1 MDAAEVQALVNA
13 AVAAALAEAVA
24 GLAMAPPAGP
34 AGPIEIDFARTPAQ
48 ANTGTLNYATSE
60 GMTIYNAAVAP
71 LSTRY
76 SGNTSD
82 MHIFLKSIGKRGK
95 LFGWKNILNIPTA
108 TEVRDLTEQH
118 GLVTLDEIRNHA
130 QVYEVARGRDAQNAS
145 QMYDFL
151 ESSISDNTKL
161 MVLSDFAD
169 YTIITPDGSQICNGP
184 MFLKVII
191 RNTTVDTR
199 STVYH
204 LKENFNH
211 LDTKMLEVTYD
222 IEAFNIYV
230 TSQIEQLAARGE
242 TPDFLINLFT
252 AYMAVPDKKFVE
264 YLEKQKDKFD
274 DGEDVTVKRLM
285 QVALTKFK
293 DRKRSDTWQAP
304 TPQDEEIMAL
314 SAEIVELKKARP
326 TQAAGGKGAKS
337 GKKGDDAK
345 KSYKARMA
353 EKYAWKLVP
362 PASGEPKTKEVN
374 KKTYHF
380 CPHHN
385 NDAGAWVIHH
395 PNKCDRRENKGADT
409 ASIKGKAMSLTKV
422 LQAIQEE
429 ANDVSSDEE
438 SDE

>member
-1 MDAAEVQALVNA
+1 M
-13 AVAAALAEAVA
+13 
-24 GLAMAPPAGP
+24 
-34 AGPIEIDFARTPAQ
+34 
-48 ANTGTLNYATSE
+48 
-60 GMTIYNAAVAP
+60 
-71 LSTRY
+71 
-76 SGNTSD
+76 
-82 MHIFLKSIGKRGK
+82 
-95 LFGWKNILNIPTA
+95 FGWKNILNVPTA
-108 TEVRDLTEQH
+108 TEARDLTEQY
-118 GLVTLDEIRNHA
+118 GLITLDAIRNHA
-130 QVYEVARGRDAQNAS
+130 QIYELACGRDAQNAS

-151 ESSISDNTKL
+151 ESSISDNAKL

-169 YTIITPDGSQICNGP
+169 YTIITPDGTQICNGP

-204 LKENFNH
+204 L
-211 LDTKMLEVTYD
+211 DTKMLEVTYD
-222 IEAFNIYV
+222 IEAFNMYV

-252 AYMAVPDKKFVE
+252 AYMAAPDKKFIE
-264 YLEKQKDKFD
+264 YIEKQKDKFD
-274 DGEDVTVKRLM
+274 EEEYVTVKKLM

-293 DRKRSDTWQAP
+293 DRKRSATWQAP
-304 TPQDEEIMAL
+304 TPQDEENMAL
-314 SAEIVELKKARP
+314 SAEIIELKKEM
-326 TQAAGGKGAKS
+326 TNQNAGGKAAKS
-337 GKKGDDAK
+337 GKKGDDTK

-362 PASGEPKTKEVN
+362 PASGEPKTKEVS

-395 PNKCDRRENKGADT
+395 PSKCNRREIKGTDT
-409 ASIKGKAMSLTKV
+409 PSVKGKAMSLTKV

-438 SDE
+438 SDK

>member
-1 MDAAEVQALVNA
+1 MNAAEVHALVNA

-24 GLAMAPPAGP
+24 GLAMTPPTGP
-34 AGPIEIDFARTPAQ
+34 EGPIEINIARTPAQ
-48 ANTGTLNYATSE
+48 ANTGMLNYTTSE
-60 GMTIYNAAVAP
+60 GMKIHNAAVAP

-76 SGNTSD
+76 FGNMSD
-82 MHIFLKSIGKRGK
+82 MQIFLKSIGKRGK
-95 LFGWKNILNIPTA
+95 LFGWKNILNVPTT
-108 TEVRDLTEQH
+108 TETRDLTKQY
-118 GLVTLDEIRNHA
+118 GLITLNKIRDHA
-130 QVYEVARGRDAQNAS
+130 QVYEAARGRDAQNAS

-151 ESSISDNTKL
+151 ESLISDNTKL
-161 MVLSDFAD
+161 MVLSNFAD
-169 YTIITPDGSQICNGP
+169 YTIGVAPDGSQICNGS

-211 LDTKMLEVTYD
+211 LNTKILEVTYN

-230 TSQIEQLAARGE
+230 TSQIEQLATRGE

-252 AYMAVPDKKFVE
+252 AYMAVLDKKFVE
-264 YLEKQKDKFD
+264 CIEKQKDKFD
-274 DGEDVTVKRLM
+274 EGEDVTVKKLM

-314 SAEIVELKKARP
+314 SAEIVELKKGKQ
-326 TQAAGGKGAKS
+326 TQCAGGKGAKS
-337 GKKGDDAK
+337 GKKGDDTK

-353 EKYAWKLVP
+353 EKYAWKVVP

-374 KKTYHF
+374 EKTYHF

-385 NDAGAWVIHH
+385 HNNVGAWVIHH
-395 PNKCDRRENKGADT
+395 PNKCDLRENKGADT
-409 ASIKGKAMSLTKV
+409 PSVKEKAMALTKV

-429 ANDVSSDEE
+429 ANNVSSDKE
-438 SDE
+438 

>member
-1 MDAAEVQALVNA
+1 MDAEEVQALVNA

-34 AGPIEIDFARTPAQ
+34 EGPLEIHFARTPAQ
-48 ANTGTLNYATSE
+48 AKTGMLNYATSE
-60 GMTIYNAAVAP
+60 GMKIYNAAVAP

-82 MHIFLKSIGKRGK
+82 MHIFLKSVGKRGK
-95 LFGWKNILNIPTA
+95 LFGWQNIINVPTA
-108 TEVRDLTEQH
+108 EANRDLTEQY
-118 GLVTLDEIRNHA
+118 GLITLNEIRAHA
-130 QVYEVARGRDAQNAS
+130 ETYEAARGRDAQNAS

-151 ESSISDNTKL
+151 ESSISDNAKL

-169 YTIITPDGSQICNGP
+169 YTIMAADGTQICNGP

-204 LKENFNH
+204 IRENLNN

-222 IEAFNIYV
+222 IENFNIYV

-242 TPDFLINLFT
+242 NPDFLINLFT

-264 YLEKQKDKFD
+264 YIEKQKDKFD
-274 DGEDVTVKRLM
+274 EGEDVTTKKLM

-314 SAEIVELKKARP
+314 NAEIIELKKV
-326 TQAAGGKGAKS
+326 QSAGGKGAKS
-337 GKKGDDAK
+337 GQKGNEVK
-345 KSYKARMA
+345 KSHKAKMA

-385 NDAGAWVIHH
+385 NECGAWVIHH
-395 PNKCDRRENKGADT
+395 PSKCDRREA
-409 ASIKGKAMSLTKV
+409 KGKDTPAAKGKVMSLTKV